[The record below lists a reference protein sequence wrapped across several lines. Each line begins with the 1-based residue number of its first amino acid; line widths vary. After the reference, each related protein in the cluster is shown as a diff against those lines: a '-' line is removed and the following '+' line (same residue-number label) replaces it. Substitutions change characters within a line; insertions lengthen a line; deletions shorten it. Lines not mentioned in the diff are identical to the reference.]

1 MTRKSQSMPAALNIV
16 MAAVTMAERIQALPT
31 LRLTPSVSP
40 APYRWE
46 VNTVKPVVSPC
57 IKPRIRKEMV
67 PVAPTAASACTPTN
81 CPTITV
87 SATLYIC

>member
-1 MTRKSQSMPAALNIV
+1 MQAALNTVITT
-16 MAAVTMAERIQALPT
+16 VTIMERIQAFPT
-31 LRLTPSVSP
+31 LLLSPSVSP

-46 VNTVKPVVSPC
+46 VSTVKPVVSPC
-57 IKPRIRKEMV
+57 IKPRIKKEMV